1 MTSRRSVRAACIAVA
16 TSLLGIFAAPHMASA
31 AAVTITVTD
40 SGGTAIPRAFIA
52 VVNSDGDAVDSA
64 VTGTDGTASVN
75 DAGGAGL
82 VVTAPGFQTKTSSS
96 VAAQTVAL
104 TATTKTKLSFSN
116 AFGGQIRTLA
126 GDGESGVFYATS
138 DAQPSVWRTSDHAGS
153 WSPVPTSA
161 DTDSGGMPQESAGEI
176 FTSGVKGEVAVQ
188 SGNNLYYS
196 RNYGNTWS
204 TASSYSSVNGT
215 NKKHYW
221 IHGGAAN
228 EYSYIFVRTDNS
240 LWAAVMPDSN
250 SDSAPTFTNVTST
263 IGRYSAGDRVAFAR
277 GSGGEM
283 FMASINGTGVQ
294 VSQLSTV
301 ASAASIVASAVS
313 FTSGPT
319 MTLATSG
326 TGLIMMSTLGTATP
340 QVIVTHLVDGSTKSI
355 QVSQNNSGTWANNSA
370 LKKAGNNDSNFST
383 VTDISGICGQNGGT
397 PLVGSIAPVP
407 PTSGVLNGFEAVGTI
422 GQCMWAY
429 NSTGSAVTVGSAH
442 ASGTLILAEM
452 NGANNNTG
460 FVWDSGYDFS
470 TNMVAIS
477 GDGQFGIRKS
487 ALLDAT
493 TLNRPS
499 FGGAGG
505 TSGTAYINSQAA
517 AGIATTSGGIAVNGM
532 AAPNV
537 TDMVFSPN
545 STDGSVMVTSMTET
559 GGSRT
564 LLSTDGGKTYS
575 TIGAGGS
582 RAVEWWN
589 GADGLQHIAAT
600 FSNNPSEWLH
610 VKSFNTSTGTGALQM
625 GDELAATAAV
635 RDAKVSGSPFVFP
648 NAMSSALTASKF
660 VVPNGGFPS
669 LNRSIKGV
677 PGYNKVLV
685 AVNRCSENVG
695 PTGCTADGGTVG
707 MVTFTVNGTSGAQAV
722 TETRYFGADVAA
734 AGTTTDASTN
744 FGVSKNATYAGAVT
758 AMSVCPTGSVSRV
771 ADAAFISVSGLGI
784 YKITGLSG
792 SSQTHSGPL
801 VSGTFNDLKVDCDT
815 GLMIAAGSDG
825 AYFSLNGT
833 TFTKINTT
841 AAAPAPGPGPGGSG
855 NAPTAVAVQADATSG
870 EVVIGV
876 ASGNGDIKAVET
888 NLTALGTSGAAMTA
902 TGTGPATPTTAVTPA
917 ADAINEVNSSSTGR
931 NTGAVKDLEVPKSAT
946 DKVTAA
952 GVRASGVRAMASSLS
967 LAAGTGG
974 GAFTARVNSGGSS
987 TSSGGSSS
995 GGSTATTTPTATTVT
1010 PVVVKTPTVLKG
1022 KTLTVVSALTTAG
1035 TTVVKGSKTSVVV
1048 ATASKKI
1055 CSATSTTIK
1064 GLKAGNCSLTVT
1076 VTPAKVTKTT
1086 NTTVTKGQSL
1096 TIASIAST
1104 NKLPSTTNATV
1115 AVTVSAGSKRVCTVS
1130 ANKTVKA
1137 IGSGKCTLTI
1147 SVTGKK
1153 FTKKL
1158 LVKVS

>member
-1 MTSRRSVRAACIAVA
+1 MTSRRSARTACIAVA
-16 TSLLGIFAAPHMASA
+16 TSLLGIFAAPQVASA
-31 AAVTITVTD
+31 ATVTITVTD
-40 SGGTAIPRAFIA
+40 SGGTAIPRAFVA
-52 VVNSDGDAVDSA
+52 VVNSDGDATDSA
-64 VTGTDGTASVN
+64 VTASDGTASVN
-75 DAGGAGL
+75 DTGGAGL

-96 VAAQTVAL
+96 VAAQTVTM

-126 GDGESGVFYATS
+126 GDGESGVYYATS
-138 DAQPSVWRTSDHAGS
+138 DAQPSVWRTSDYAGS

-161 DTDSGGMPQESAGEI
+161 DTDTGGMPQESAGEI

-196 RNYGNTWS
+196 RNYGNTWT
-204 TASSYSSVNGT
+204 TASAYSSVSGN

-221 IHGGAAN
+221 VHGGASN
-228 EYSYIFVRTDNS
+228 ENSYIFVRTDNS

-250 SDSAPTFTNVTST
+250 SDGAPAFTNVTST

-283 FMASINGTGVQ
+283 YMAAINGTGVQ
-294 VSQLSTV
+294 VSQLNGVT
-301 ASAASIVASAVS
+301 AASSIAATAVS

-319 MTLATSG
+319 MTLATTG
-326 TGLIMMSTLGTATP
+326 TGLIMLSTLGTATP
-340 QVIVTHLVDGSTKSI
+340 QVIVTHLVDNTTKSI
-355 QVSQNNSGTWANNSA
+355 QVSHNNSGTWANNSA

-383 VTDISGICGQNGGT
+383 VSDISSICGQNGGT
-397 PLVGSIAPVP
+397 PLVGSIAPAAP
-407 PTSGVLNGFEAVGTI
+407 ATGVLNGFESVGTI

-429 NSTGSAVTVGSAH
+429 NSTGSAVTVGSSH
-442 ASGTLILAEM
+442 ASGALILAEM

-460 FVWDSGYDFS
+460 FVWDSSYDFS

-487 ALLDAT
+487 ALLDST
-493 TLNRPS
+493 TQNRPS
-499 FGGAGG
+499 FGSAGG
-505 TSGTAYINSQAA
+505 TSGSSFINSQAS
-517 AGIATTSGGIAVNGM
+517 AGVLTTSGGIAVNGM

-537 TDMVFSPN
+537 TDMVYSPN
-545 STDGSVMVTSMTET
+545 KTDGSYVVTSMTET

-589 GADGLQHIAAT
+589 GAGGLQHIAGA

-610 VKSFNTSTGTGALQM
+610 VKSFNETSGSAALQM

-648 NAMSSALTASKF
+648 NTISGSVTLAKFANAEAGKSLLTKA
-660 VVPNGGFPS
+660 
-669 LNRSIKGV
+669 IKGV
-677 PGYNKVLV
+677 PGYNKMLV

-695 PTGCTADGGTVG
+695 PTGCSTSGGTVG
-707 MVTFTVNGTSGAQAV
+707 MVTFTVDGTSGAQAV

-734 AGTTTDASTN
+734 AGVTSDATSN
-744 FGVSKNATYAGAVT
+744 FGAGKNSTYSGGINGLA
-758 AMSVCPTGSVSRV
+758 VCPSGSVSRV
-771 ADAAFISVSGLGI
+771 ADSAFIAVNGLGI
-784 YKITGLSG
+784 YKISGLSG
-792 SSQTHSGPL
+792 STQAHSGPL
-801 VSGTFNDLKVDCDT
+801 VTGTFNDLKVDCDT
-815 GLMIAAGSDG
+815 GLMVAAGSDG
-825 AYFSLNGT
+825 AYFSLNGS
-833 TFTKINTT
+833 TFTKINTSS
-841 AAAPAPGPGPGGSG
+841 APAGGGGGPS

-870 EVVIGV
+870 EVLIGV

-888 NLTALGTSGAAMTA
+888 NFAVLGTTGAAMAA
-902 TGTGPATPTTAVTPA
+902 TGTGPTTPTTAVTPA
-917 ADAINEVNSSSTGR
+917 ADAINEVNSSNTGR

-952 GVRASGVRAMASSLS
+952 GVRAAAVRAWASSLS

-987 TSSGGSSS
+987 TSSGSSS
-995 GGSTATTTPTATTVT
+995 GGTTATPTPTTVT
-1010 PVVVKTPTVLKG
+1010 PVVVKTPTVVKG

-1048 ATASKKI
+1048 ATASKRI
-1055 CSATSTTIK
+1055 CSATSTTIR
-1064 GLKAGNCSLTVT
+1064 GLKAGSCSLTVT

-1104 NKLPSTTNATV
+1104 NKLPSTSNATV
-1115 AVTVSAGSKRVCTVS
+1115 KVTVSAGSKRICTVS
-1130 ANKTVKA
+1130 ANKTVRA
-1137 IGSGKCTLTI
+1137 IGAGKCTLTI

>member
-1 MTSRRSVRAACIAVA
+1 MTSRRSARTACIAVA
-16 TSLLGIFAAPHMASA
+16 TSLLGIFAAPHVVSA
-31 AAVTITVTD
+31 ASVTITVTD
-40 SGGTAIPRAFIA
+40 SGGTAIPRAFVA
-52 VVNSDGDAVDSA
+52 VVNSDGDATDSA
-64 VTGTDGTASVN
+64 VTGTDGTASV
-75 DAGGAGL
+75 DDTGGAGL

-138 DAQPSVWRTSDHAGS
+138 DAQPSVWRTSDYAGS

-161 DTDSGGMPQESAGEI
+161 DTDSGGMPQESAGDI

-188 SGNNLYYS
+188 SGNNMYFS
-196 RNYGNTWS
+196 RNYGNTWTSVS
-204 TASSYSSVNGT
+204 TYSSVNGV

-250 SDSAPTFTNVTST
+250 SDGAPTFTNVTST

-283 FMASINGTGVQ
+283 FMAAINGTAVQ
-294 VSQLSTV
+294 VSQLSGVT
-301 ASAASIVASAVS
+301 SAASIAASAVS

-319 MTLATSG
+319 MTLATG
-326 TGLIMMSTLGTATP
+326 GNGLIMMSTLGTATP
-340 QVIVTHLVDGSTKSI
+340 QVIVTHLVNGSTKSI
-355 QVSQNNSGTWANNSA
+355 EVSKNNSGTWANNSA
-370 LKKAGNNDSNFST
+370 LKKAGNNDSNFSS
-383 VTDISGICGQNGGT
+383 VSDISGICGQNNDT
-397 PLVGSIAPVP
+397 PLVGSIAPAAP
-407 PTSGVLNGFEAVGTI
+407 SSGVLNGFEAVGTI

-429 NSTGSAVTVGSAH
+429 NSTGASVTVGSSH

-460 FVWDSGYDFS
+460 FVWDSAYDFS

-477 GDGQFGIRKS
+477 GDGQFGLRKS

-493 TLNRPS
+493 TQYRPS
-499 FGGAGG
+499 FGSAGG
-505 TSGTAYINSQAA
+505 TGGTSYINSQAA
-517 AGIATTSGGIAVNGM
+517 AGTATTSGGIAVNGLS
-532 AAPNV
+532 APNV
-537 TDMVFSPN
+537 TDMTYSPN
-545 STDGSVMVTSMTET
+545 STDGSYVVTSMTET

-575 TIGAGGS
+575 TICAGGS
-582 RAVEWWN
+582 RAVDWWN
-589 GADGLQHIAAT
+589 GASGLQHIVGA

-610 VKSFNTSTGTGALQM
+610 VKSFNATSGSAALQM

-635 RDAKVSGSPFVFP
+635 RDAKTGGSPFVFP
-648 NAMSSALTASKF
+648 STLSGSVTLAKFANAEAGKSLLTKA
-660 VVPNGGFPS
+660 
-669 LNRSIKGV
+669 IKGV
-677 PGYNKVLV
+677 PGYNKMLV
-685 AVNRCSENVG
+685 AVNRCSDNIG
-695 PTGCTADGGTVG
+695 PTGCSTSGGSVG
-707 MVTFTVNGTSGAQAV
+707 MVTFTVDGTSGAQAV
-722 TETRYFGADVAA
+722 TETRYFGADVAT
-734 AGTTTDASTN
+734 AGITADATSS
-744 FGVSKNATYAGAVT
+744 FGVSKNSTYSGGINGLA
-758 AMSVCPTGSVSRV
+758 VCPTGSVSRV
-771 ADAAFISVSGLGI
+771 ADSAFIAVNGLGI
-784 YKITGLSG
+784 YKISGLSG
-792 SSQTHSGPL
+792 STQAHSGPL

-815 GLMIAAGSDG
+815 GLMVAAGSDG
-825 AYFSLNGT
+825 PYFSLNGS
-833 TFTKINTT
+833 TFTKINTS
-841 AAAPAPGPGPGGSG
+841 AAPAGGGGGGPS

-888 NLTALGTSGAAMTA
+888 NLTALGTTGAAMTA
-902 TGTGPATPTTAVTPA
+902 TGAGPTTPTAAVSPAT
-917 ADAINEVNSSSTGR
+917 DAINEVNSSSTGR

-952 GVRASGVRAMASSLS
+952 GVRVMSVRAMATSLS

-987 TSSGGSSS
+987 TSSGGST
-995 GGSTATTTPTATTVT
+995 TATTAPTTATTVT
-1010 PVVVKTPTVLKG
+1010 PVVVKTPTVVRG

-1064 GLKAGNCSLTVT
+1064 GLLAGTCSLTVT
-1076 VTPAKVTKTT
+1076 VTPAKVTKST

-1104 NKLPSTTNATV
+1104 NKLPSTSNATV
-1115 AVTVSAGSKRVCTVS
+1115 AVTVSAGSKRICTVS

>member
-1 MTSRRSVRAACIAVA
+1 MTSRRSARTACIAVA
-16 TSLLGIFAAPHMASA
+16 TSLLGIFAAPQVASA
-31 AAVTITVTD
+31 AQVVIKVTD
-40 SGGTAIPRAFIA
+40 SGGTNIPRAFIA
-52 VVNSDGDAVDSA
+52 VVSSDGDAVDSSI
-64 VTGTDGTASVN
+64 TDADGNATVENS
-75 DAGGAGL
+75 GGASL
-82 VVTAPGFQTKTSSS
+82 LVTAPGFQPKTVST
-96 VAAQTVAL
+96 VTAQTVSL
-104 TATTKTKLSFSN
+104 ATSTKTKLSFSN
-116 AFGGQIRTLA
+116 AFGGQIRRLA
-126 GDGESGVFYATS
+126 ADKETGVFYATS
-138 DAQPSVWRTSDHAGS
+138 DAQPTVWRTTDYAGS

-161 DTDSGGMPQESAGEI
+161 ETDSGAAPSSATEV
-176 FTSGVKGEVAVQ
+176 FTSGVKGEVAVNTGQ
-188 SGNNLYYS
+188 SISYS

-204 TASSYSSVNGT
+204 QLPLTGVNGSNRKFYWAHAGTSSYL
-215 NKKHYW
+215 
-221 IHGGAAN
+221 
-228 EYSYIFVRTDNS
+228 FVRTDS
-240 LWAAVMPDSN
+240 GLWAAIMPQSDSDPAPTLAAASGLGSITSASKIAFAPAASGNKIFMAKSDGASGAVSVSELSVAATGGAAITSSNSVDTTLSLTVTSSTGDMLMLSTLGSSVPKAVVAYDIESSAGTIKAASSPDGSTWTATGGMVGANSADSN
-250 SDSAPTFTNVTST
+250 T
-263 IGRYSAGDRVAFAR
+263 
-277 GSGGEM
+277 
-283 FMASINGTGVQ
+283 
-294 VSQLSTV
+294 LSTV
-301 ASAASIVASAVS
+301 TSI
-313 FTSGPT
+313 G
-319 MTLATSG
+319 
-326 TGLIMMSTLGTATP
+326 
-340 QVIVTHLVDGSTKSI
+340 
-355 QVSQNNSGTWANNSA
+355 NSGLSQ
-370 LKKAGNNDSNFST
+370 
-383 VTDISGICGQNGGT
+383 CGENGT
-397 PLVGSIAPVP
+397 SPVGSIAPAAP
-407 PTSGVLNGFEAVGTI
+407 AGAINGFTFAGSIRSCFFLV
-422 GQCMWAY
+422 
-429 NSTGSAVTVGSAH
+429 NNTGSSANLGSSGQSVANNRVAVLPMS
-442 ASGTLILAEM
+442 
-452 NGANNNTG
+452 GANNNTG
-460 FVWDSGYDFS
+460 FEWDSGVDFS
-470 TNMVAIS
+470 SNMVAIS
-477 GDGQFGIRKS
+477 GDGQFGVRKS
-487 ALLDAT
+487 ANIADGT
-493 TLNRPS
+493 KYRPS
-499 FGGAGG
+499 FGGSGG
-505 TSGTAYINSQAA
+505 TSGGSYINSQAS
-517 AGIATTSGGIAVNGM
+517 AGVATTSGGIAVNGLV
-532 AAPNV
+532 APNI
-537 TDMVFSPN
+537 TDTVYSPN
-545 STDGSVMVTSMTET
+545 STDGSYMVTSMTET

-600 FSNNPSEWLH
+600 FSNNSSEWLH

-635 RDAKVSGSPFVFP
+635 RDGKTGGSPFVFP
-648 NAMSSALTASKF
+648 NALSSALTASKF
-660 VVPNGGFPS
+660 VVPNGGFSS

-707 MVTFTVNGTSGAQAV
+707 MITFTVNGTSGAQAV

-758 AMSVCPTGSVSRV
+758 AMAVCPTGSVSRV

-792 SSQTHSGPL
+792 SSQAHSGPL

-888 NLTALGTSGAAMTA
+888 NFTLLGTSGAAMTA
-902 TGTGPATPTTAVTPA
+902 TGTGPATPTAAVTPA

-952 GVRASGVRAMASSLS
+952 GVRAAGVRAMASSLS

-987 TSSGGSSS
+987 TSSGGST
-995 GGSTATTTPTATTVT
+995 GATTAPTATTVT
-1010 PVVVKTPTVLKG
+1010 PVVVKTPTVVRG

-1115 AVTVSAGSKRVCTVS
+1115 KVTVSAGSKRVCTVS

>member
-1 MTSRRSVRAACIAVA
+1 MTSRRSARTACIAVA
-16 TSLLGIFAAPHMASA
+16 TSLLGIFAAPQVASA
-31 AAVTITVTD
+31 ATVTITVTD
-40 SGGTAIPRAFIA
+40 SGGTAIPRAFVA
-52 VVNSDGDAVDSA
+52 VVNSDGDATDSA
-64 VTGTDGTASVN
+64 VTASDGTASVN
-75 DAGGAGL
+75 DTGGAGL

-96 VAAQTVAL
+96 VAAQTVTM

-126 GDGESGVFYATS
+126 GDGESGVYYATS
-138 DAQPSVWRTSDHAGS
+138 DAQPSVWRTSDYAGS

-161 DTDSGGMPQESAGEI
+161 DTDTGGMPQESAGEI

-196 RNYGNTWS
+196 RNYGNTWT
-204 TASSYSSVNGT
+204 TASAYSSVSGN

-221 IHGGAAN
+221 VHGGASN
-228 EYSYIFVRTDNS
+228 ENSYIFVRTDNS

-250 SDSAPTFTNVTST
+250 SDGAPAFTNVTST

-283 FMASINGTGVQ
+283 YMAAINGTGVQ
-294 VSQLSTV
+294 VSQLNGVT
-301 ASAASIVASAVS
+301 AASSIAATAVS

-319 MTLATSG
+319 MTLATTG
-326 TGLIMMSTLGTATP
+326 TGLIMLSTLGTATP
-340 QVIVTHLVDGSTKSI
+340 QVIVTHLVDNTTKSI

-383 VTDISGICGQNGGT
+383 VSDISSICGQNGGT
-397 PLVGSIAPVP
+397 PLVGSIAPAAP
-407 PTSGVLNGFEAVGTI
+407 ATGVLNGFESVGTI

-429 NSTGSAVTVGSAH
+429 NSTGSAVTVGSSH
-442 ASGTLILAEM
+442 ASGALILAEM

-460 FVWDSGYDFS
+460 FVWDSSYDFS

-487 ALLDAT
+487 ALLDST
-493 TLNRPS
+493 TQNRPS
-499 FGGAGG
+499 FGSAGG
-505 TSGTAYINSQAA
+505 TSGSSFINSQASE
-517 AGIATTSGGIAVNGM
+517 GVLTTSGGIAVNGM

-537 TDMVFSPN
+537 TDMVYSPN
-545 STDGSVMVTSMTET
+545 KTDGSYVVTSMTET

-589 GADGLQHIAAT
+589 GAGGLQHIAGA

-610 VKSFNTSTGTGALQM
+610 VKSFNETSGSAALQM

-648 NAMSSALTASKF
+648 NTISGSVTLAKFANAEAGKSLLTKA
-660 VVPNGGFPS
+660 
-669 LNRSIKGV
+669 IKGV
-677 PGYNKVLV
+677 PGYNKMLV

-695 PTGCTADGGTVG
+695 PTGCSTSGGTVG
-707 MVTFTVNGTSGAQAV
+707 MVTFTVDGTSGAQAV

-734 AGTTTDASTN
+734 AGVTSDATSN
-744 FGVSKNATYAGAVT
+744 FGAGKNSTYSGGINGLA
-758 AMSVCPTGSVSRV
+758 VCPSGSVSRV
-771 ADAAFISVSGLGI
+771 ADSAFIAVNGLGI
-784 YKITGLSG
+784 YKISGLSG
-792 SSQTHSGPL
+792 STQAHSGPL
-801 VSGTFNDLKVDCDT
+801 VTGTFNDLKVDCDT
-815 GLMIAAGSDG
+815 GLMVAAGSDG
-825 AYFSLNGT
+825 AYFSLNGS
-833 TFTKINTT
+833 TFTKINTSS
-841 AAAPAPGPGPGGSG
+841 APAGGGGGPS

-870 EVVIGV
+870 EVLIGV

-888 NLTALGTSGAAMTA
+888 NFAVLGTTGAAMAA
-902 TGTGPATPTTAVTPA
+902 TGTGPTTPTTAVTPA
-917 ADAINEVNSSSTGR
+917 ADAINEVNSSNTGR

-952 GVRASGVRAMASSLS
+952 GVRAAAVRAWASSLS

-987 TSSGGSSS
+987 TSSGSSS
-995 GGSTATTTPTATTVT
+995 GGTTATPTPTTVT
-1010 PVVVKTPTVLKG
+1010 PVVVKTPTVVKG

-1055 CSATSTTIK
+1055 CSATSTTIR
-1064 GLKAGNCSLTVT
+1064 GLKAGSCSLTVT

-1104 NKLPSTTNATV
+1104 NKLPSTSNATV
-1115 AVTVSAGSKRVCTVS
+1115 KVTVSAGSKRICTVS
-1130 ANKTVKA
+1130 ANKTVRA
-1137 IGSGKCTLTI
+1137 IGAGKCTLTI